1 MAVAGNGTFNLRLY
15 RYGKIGKPR
24 PASRSAGRPD
34 ETGFR
39 TTVKTTMMFRSIAN
53 PRRTTLAH
61 VKDAADLQT
70 PEQPEH
76 SVDLPTQT
84 ANPRRT
90 ILTKVPAAAA
100 ASAAE

>member
-1 MAVAGNGTFNLRLY
+1 M
-15 RYGKIGKPR
+15 
-24 PASRSAGRPD
+24 
-34 ETGFR
+34 
-39 TTVKTTMMFRSIAN
+39 KTTMMFRNIAN

-61 VKDAADLQT
+61 LEDADELRT

-90 ILTKVPAAAA
+90 ILMDAPV
-100 ASAAE
+100 S